1 MAKPA
6 GGAFALYRRPGA
18 AFFGRTLRDRDRTL
32 WASWVVQSG
41 EQRIFFSGD
50 SGYFPGFAQIGER
63 LGGFDLAYHPWQDP
77 LIGEVLT
84 VGQPRSNVLWW
95 KALR

>member
-1 MAKPA
+1 M
-6 GGAFALYRRPGA
+6 GGAKRRA
-18 AFFGRTLRDRDRTL
+18 AHLLQWRL
-32 WASWVVQSG
+32 
-41 EQRIFFSGD
+41 
-50 SGYFPGFAQIGER
+50 GYFPGFAQIGER